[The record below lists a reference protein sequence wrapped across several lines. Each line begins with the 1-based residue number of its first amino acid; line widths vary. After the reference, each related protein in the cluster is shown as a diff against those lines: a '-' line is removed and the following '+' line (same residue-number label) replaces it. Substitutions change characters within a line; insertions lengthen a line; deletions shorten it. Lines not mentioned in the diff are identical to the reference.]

1 MNFALKVMVIVQVRT
16 RYIWVAQL
24 TCCQP
29 RGMMKIYREGRKEK
43 RDNRWGSSIDDVPT
57 YK

>member
-1 MNFALKVMVIVQVRT
+1 LLSTTRHDEDLK
-16 RYIWVAQL
+16 
-24 TCCQP
+24 
-29 RGMMKIYREGRKEK
+29 K

>member
-16 RYIWVAQL
+16 RYIGGAQL

-29 RGMMKIYREGRKEK
+29 RGMMKI
-43 RDNRWGSSIDDVPT
+43 
-57 YK
+57 